1 MLQQQRIRQSRCRIR
16 PRRVGEALR
25 LDVAEAPLHYP
36 CQCCKQLRIRRRRI
50 GDVLRV
56 ELANAAA
63 NGASDCALLRIE
75 VAEAG
80 STILAMLE
88 RLQPRAPSL
97 WARVHVRDLV
107 WDNGIKENSQ
117 RPLNGQ
123 RMMYMLK
130 I

>member
-36 CQCCKQLRIRRRRI
+36 CQCCNQLRIRRRRI

-88 RLQPRAPSL
+88 RLQPRAPEIDIYRL
-97 WARVHVRDLV
+97 CGPEYPDEERRLLAP
-107 WDNGIKENSQ
+107 Q
-117 RPLNGQ
+117 PL
-123 RMMYMLK
+123 K
-130 I
+130 PA